1 MDGMKKVLTEWRDA
15 VDECLTAYSQKDS
28 NTLVRKVV
36 RAWLMADSIIGGL
49 LAGSLGLGEK
59 DIWSEEIWNAAEETK

>member
-1 MDGMKKVLTEWRDA
+1 
-15 VDECLTAYSQKDS
+15 
-28 NTLVRKVV
+28 
-36 RAWLMADSIIGGL
+36 LMADSIIGGL